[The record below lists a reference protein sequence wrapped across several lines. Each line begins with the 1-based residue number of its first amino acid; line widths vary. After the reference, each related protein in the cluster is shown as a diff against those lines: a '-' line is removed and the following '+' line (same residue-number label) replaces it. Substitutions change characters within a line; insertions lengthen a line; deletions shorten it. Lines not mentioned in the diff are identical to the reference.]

1 MAAEVSARAAEAAR
15 IEGAVAAQIEQATQ
29 SLRSGDLERARATLE
44 QAQDNLPR
52 GSLALKEGIHR
63 LRNDLDMVLRLED
76 VLKLESFTAGKHE
89 NSAADSAYLAA
100 FQTYDLDLPRLDPA
114 EAAARVKASKIQSAL
129 VTALDD
135 WLFVKPRTDI
145 TGRERLLAVVKLAD
159 SDPWRQQLRDPA
171 TQKDRGTLERLAR
184 DGQVAKQPPSLLVH
198 LGKHLAQVG
207 ASDSSVNLLRRAEG
221 IYPNDY
227 WVNYALAVALAER
240 KPSRPVDAAG
250 FARAA
255 AALRPQSR
263 LAHYILGRE
272 LAALDQASE
281 AEIHFRR
288 ADELAS
294 SREPRCA
301 AILAADAVQEMTRT
315 DYARAASLLKVSIDM
330 LPRNDAGR
338 KQLAMALTEVE
349 RLARLEKRLPEVLRG
364 EYVPADPAEKAVF
377 AQICL
382 RGTPRYA
389 ATSARL
395 YSEAFAADRRLL
407 NDMANSSRYNA
418 ACAAVLAAA
427 GQGEDAANLDA
438 AARAA
443 WRKRALGWLRGDL
456 AFWTRSAGVAPM
468 QVYVRLSL
476 THWQNDP
483 DLASI
488 RNVGAVAALP
498 EAEQQACRDLWR
510 EVAEL
515 LAKTPGSAE
524 PNQGN

>member
-207 ASDSSVNLLRRAEG
+207 ASDSSVNLLRRAQG

-240 KPSRPVDAAG
+240 KPSRPVNAAG

-349 RLARLEKRLPEVLRG
+349 RWRGWKRGSRRSC
-364 EYVPADPAEKAVF
+364 AVST
-377 AQICL
+377 CRPTL
-382 RGTPRYA
+382 
-389 ATSARL
+389 
-395 YSEAFAADRRLL
+395 
-407 NDMANSSRYNA
+407 
-418 ACAAVLAAA
+418 
-427 GQGEDAANLDA
+427 
-438 AARAA
+438 
-443 WRKRALGWLRGDL
+443 RKRR
-456 AFWTRSAGVAPM
+456 FSPRF
-468 QVYVRLSL
+468 
-476 THWQNDP
+476 
-483 DLASI
+483 
-488 RNVGAVAALP
+488 
-498 EAEQQACRDLWR
+498 ACG
-510 EVAEL
+510 EL
-515 LAKTPGSAE
+515 LAMRLRPRVYIPRHSPPIVGCSTTWPIHPATTRPAPRYWPPPGKARTRRTWTPRRGPHGESGRSDGCVATWPFGPDRLE
-524 PNQGN
+524 LLRCKSTFV